1 MVSVLVKW
9 SSLERLLFCVKQLP
23 ERAKDFDMI
32 LSNFAFILKKKQTKI
47 YYLFNCHRF
56 FKRILSNFDHGI
68 LRQYSTFYS
77 FDI

>member
-32 LSNFAFILKKKQTKI
+32 LSNFAFILKKKTNEN
-47 YYLFNCHRF
+47 LL
-56 FKRILSNFDHGI
+56 RIQLSSFLQENFI
-68 LRQYSTFYS
+68 
-77 FDI
+77 